1 MKPFCFLLF
10 ATTVLQTTEG
20 QSQGQGQSQSQSET
34 QSQGLSLSQSLTC
47 GPTNRGGKSLGSP
60 RWKPQ
65 LPSSCRQA
73 SSASSAALC
82 DEPGADYPWEAI
94 DNYLRRSSSQAKKR
108 ALASR
113 SRPASGAKTPPRGS
127 ASAPNSPRGNGAAEE
142 STLRA
147 DSGTAPSTPRV
158 TSDLA
163 DGAAAPGFPP
173 GDSSGGVSNS
183 LRRRRGRSAVAVA
196 TENVR
201 EKKDIGP
208 PPGNWEASGDGLD
221 DLVDEEVLA
230 TDTTSI
236 GDMTDLTL
244 IDESVEGS
252 GVGLSEGVSKSPE
265 INASEEEDMAI
276 LVSFFTDHSSEI
288 VTKEALKDILEF
300 RKAFEK
306 VDSITEATPTPTA
319 GSEGPTTSRNGL
331 IVGPTTLKPS
341 TLTTKS
347 PSDTET
353 NTQNLPSEVSYYQPT
368 RQSTH
373 DPTTPTFTDA
383 PTADS
388 DSLASTRP
396 IKRSP
401 APVLPPAERL
411 VARPPSIVEFN
422 RRTSTFPARQRV
434 TTRRTPPPRPT
445 TWEPELDGFTELVY
459 VTDTYRQHGEANV
472 TKVTAWETVRQTT
485 SFPPR
490 PSMPTPT
497 TTPTPTPD
505 PYTESACSY
514 REEVRSPFFA
524 RNTRYE
530 WKTLINMPNYETF
543 IHMEHCVEE
552 QSQGRCAAGCRC
564 TQKYTVRTMPVYDRD
579 SNGCDTIYMDKFLF
593 PSHCDCK
600 CLPVTH
606 LFHAGRRPT
615 SALPSVERPPKPSFA
630 RPPPGEF
637 GREHEWVRERERERG
652 KERERNQEMEM
663 EMEMEREREREMERE
678 RQREREKGRERQ
690 QERERGRGREKERA
704 DPPDGYRPS
713 PAVARPRAPS
723 RRRPAVIVPPEAEK
737 PVPPRVPIVPS
748 DAPVLNHRNWQRGP
762 QDTPPDHRQRRA
774 VSR

>member
-208 PPGNWEASGDGLD
+208 P
-221 DLVDEEVLA
+221 
-230 TDTTSI
+230 
-236 GDMTDLTL
+236 
-244 IDESVEGS
+244 
-252 GVGLSEGVSKSPE
+252 
-265 INASEEEDMAI
+265 
-276 LVSFFTDHSSEI
+276 
-288 VTKEALKDILEF
+288 
-300 RKAFEK
+300 
-306 VDSITEATPTPTA
+306 
-319 GSEGPTTSRNGL
+319 
-331 IVGPTTLKPS
+331 
-341 TLTTKS
+341 
-347 PSDTET
+347 
-353 NTQNLPSEVSYYQPT
+353 
-368 RQSTH
+368 
-373 DPTTPTFTDA
+373 
-383 PTADS
+383 
-388 DSLASTRP
+388 
-396 IKRSP
+396 
-401 APVLPPAERL
+401 
-411 VARPPSIVEFN
+411 
-422 RRTSTFPARQRV
+422 PARQRV